1 MKCKRCGADIE
12 ESNISG
18 YCGYCA
24 YKAYKENS
32 DKTDQVKDKGDVDVV
47 KVSPLARAKNSTSP
61 SIKKPL
67 ITKPSFPVPTRPGVG
82 TGILQRNPI
91 TSIPRPEIKTSI
103 TGLSQPNPLHEET
116 QKHIN
121 AYDDEI
127 EQLIINAFVND
138 RFILSKMIEEGF
150 KADMF
155 KNKYALRI
163 GSVIFELYSDQ
174 SVGNIIDRML
184 INERLRKKNLFS
196 DEIKNY
202 LEGSLRHGTPKLD
215 QVTQYV
221 DMVKERVSREY
232 LESVSERLS
241 DYTDGTGDDLDKEPM
256 DMASEVIRSL
266 QSLQK
271 KNQEKKVRLI
281 REQMFQIVQAVNS
294 RESTGEIENLGYS
307 IKPFYDL
314 NSALSGFRKAFM
326 YGIAGAPR
334 RGKTSLTLELAT
346 CVATNENIPVLFI
359 TWEQTK
365 LNLTYRLLAKESQ
378 LNPDTLQRKRIMSN
392 EDQEAKFA
400 LGWRKM
406 EKYMDYF
413 YLVEGTK
420 KDNVDKIKAHAYN
433 IMQTHESDDLMIVVD
448 YIQKMPVKNDI
459 ADEKFKVEEISTQ
472 LKGLSIELNCP
483 VIAISSL
490 NKEGCAIDAEDS
502 KVRPNMYHC
511 KGSGDIEY
519 DLDSAMILAKDWED
533 TRELAGQLSAKAE
546 NLGKDSVNIP
556 KIDIVNVHIDKNRDA
571 PEGMS
576 NVVQFLFLI
585 ESNKFIELG
594 YKLEA
599 DHYRF
604 TKIENLVN
612 KLMEDE
618 YIVLRDLE
626 SAGSGDSP
634 DSKQRRKKIRLRY

>member
-1 MKCKRCGADIE
+1 
-12 ESNISG
+12 
-18 YCGYCA
+18 
-24 YKAYKENS
+24 
-32 DKTDQVKDKGDVDVV
+32 
-47 KVSPLARAKNSTSP
+47 
-61 SIKKPL
+61 
-67 ITKPSFPVPTRPGVG
+67 
-82 TGILQRNPI
+82 
-91 TSIPRPEIKTSI
+91 
-103 TGLSQPNPLHEET
+103 
-116 QKHIN
+116 
-121 AYDDEI
+121 
-127 EQLIINAFVND
+127 
-138 RFILSKMIEEGF
+138 
-150 KADMF
+150 
-155 KNKYALRI
+155 
-163 GSVIFELYSDQ
+163 
-174 SVGNIIDRML
+174 ML
-184 INERLRKKNLFS
+184 IHERLRKKNLFS
-196 DEIKNY
+196 DEIKTY
-202 LEGSLRHGTPKLD
+202 IEQSLRHGTPKLD
-215 QVTQYV
+215 QVTIYA

-232 LESVSERLS
+232 LESVSERLNDFTS
-241 DYTDGTGDDLDKEPM
+241 GVGDDADKDPM
-256 DMASEVIRSL
+256 DMASEVIKSL
-266 QSLQK
+266 QDLQK
-271 KNQEKKVRLI
+271 RNQEKKVRLI
-281 REQMFQIVQAVNS
+281 RDQMFQIVQAVNS
-294 RESTGEIENLGYS
+294 REATGEIENLGYS

-346 CVATNENIPVLFI
+346 CVATNAKIPVLFI

-420 KDNVDKIKAHAYN
+420 RDTVDKIKAHAYN
-433 IMQTHESDDLMIVVD
+433 IMQNHESDDLMIVVD

-546 NLGKDSVNIP
+546 NIGKDPVNIP

-571 PEGMS
+571 PEGIS

-594 YKLEA
+594 FKVET

-612 KLMEDE
+612 KLMEEE
-618 YIVLRDLE
+618 YIVFRDLN
-626 SAGSGDSP
+626 AGPEGEVSTDAKNS
-634 DSKQRRKKIRLRY
+634 RRKKIRLRY